1 MVCIGQNSQR
11 FLTMHIARAVLVV
24 ASAGLLGGAPGL
36 MTRARAAQAS
46 QQPIGEAVS
55 KDRTPTELTYP
66 QVYVSADGATHFRD
80 VRVQLT
86 SETTAPPAEPIAQSE
101 VLAATTIRHAAFP
114 PHWGA
119 YDRDHGVLHNA
130 SSARFIT
137 VRRWDIW

>member
-1 MVCIGQNSQR
+1 MYITRV
-11 FLTMHIARAVLVV
+11 VLVV
-24 ASAGLLGGAPGL
+24 ASAGVLGGAPDL
-36 MTRARAAQAS
+36 MTSAMSAQVPRR
-46 QQPIGEAVS
+46 QPIGEALR
-55 KDRTPTELTYP
+55 KDSMPTELTYP
-66 QVYVSADGATHFRD
+66 QVYVTADGATHFRD
-80 VRVQLT
+80 VSVQLT

-101 VLAATTIRHAAFP
+101 ALAATTIRHAAFP